1 MGNNLILLF
10 GKCSKKSQVSDQSEK
25 NKEKEDAQNN
35 SYYTGEKR
43 LSLQIDK
50 CLDECACRHGKN
62 SYRFCLMDH
71 VVETADLDKFNT
83 QKELDQAIKQQVR
96 DKSNLIDQIR
106 KDIIG
111 NNATFKSPFSV
122 NYHTSNEE
130 ILITYCDYIASG
142 KPVKF
147 IEDFLR
153 DQVLPT
159 YANSHTTSSYTGFQ
173 TTHFREEARKSIG
186 KYVNA
191 NDSDVILFEGSGSTS
206 AIQTL
211 VLCLGIEHIISRNK
225 IDEIPVVF
233 VSPYEHHSNLLP
245 WRESGAI
252 VVQLSEDRYG
262 NIDLDHFK
270 STINKYNNKKRLL
283 IGSFS
288 AGSNVTGVLTDCDS
302 LCEIC
307 HENGALCFF
316 DYAATAPYVPIDMN
330 SKKSAFAYKDAVFI
344 SPHKFVGGPGSP
356 GLLIAKRHVF
366 RNKVP
371 HRPGGGTV
379 NFVDKGAHCYT
390 NVIEEKE
397 EGGTPDIIGSI
408 RCALAFKLKDQ
419 VGCDLILKIE
429 EYFRDKAFNHWI
441 KNPNIVILGPDF
453 NSIREKKV
461 NKLAFFSFLVK
472 HDNYF
477 LHQSYV
483 SALLNDLFGIQTRG
497 GCSCA
502 GPYGQE
508 LLGMDFDMVRKF
520 EDALLET
527 YNNQKANVS
536 LIHLKPGWSRLNLNY
551 FFDEKT
557 VDFVLKAVDFIGYHA
572 WEFLP
577 LYKFDPKT
585 NEWKYR
591 NLLTNEALNKC
602 IKSLDDVKFLTHHK
616 KIHRFSGMKKEN
628 KVTFDYDNWFEQV
641 QVIHKDAI
649 EFMRI
654 EIDLSYQDE
663 IEELFGKN
671 EYGFYGKFGKL
682 RWYLL
687 PSEALKEIKGEQ
699 IKPSALT
706 KPVFVPKSYPTS
718 IEYVSNITHNR
729 SATYCSSLKCN

>member
-1 MGNNLILLF
+1 MGNNLKLLF
-10 GKCSKKSQVSDQSEK
+10 GKCSKKPQVSDQIT
-25 NKEKEDAQNN
+25 EKEERAETQNN
-35 SYYTGEKR
+35 SYNAYEKR
-43 LSLQIDK
+43 QSLEVDK
-50 CLDECACRHGKN
+50 CLDECAYRHGRK
-62 SYRFCLMDH
+62 SYKYCLMDY
-71 VVETADLDKFNT
+71 VVETTEPNKFNT
-83 QKELDQAIKQQVR
+83 QKELDHAIKQRVK
-96 DKSNLIDQIR
+96 DKKTLIDQIR

-111 NNATFKSPFSV
+111 SDATFKSPFSV
-122 NYHTSNEE
+122 NYHITHEA

-153 DQVLPT
+153 EQVLPT
-159 YANSHTTSSYTGFQ
+159 YANSHTTSSFTGFQ

-186 KYVNA
+186 KFVNA
-191 NDSDVILFEGSGSTS
+191 SPNDVILFEGSGSTS

-211 VLCLGIEHIISRNK
+211 VLCLGIEDMIKKNNK
-225 IDEIPVVF
+225 DEIPVVF

-252 VVQLSEDRYG
+252 VVQLGEDMYG
-262 NIDLDHFK
+262 NINVDQFK
-270 STINKYNNKKRLL
+270 QILKKYNNKKRML

-288 AGSNVTGVLTDCDS
+288 AGSNVTGVLTDCDT

-330 SKKSAFAYKDAVFI
+330 SKKSALAYKDAVFI

-366 RNKVP
+366 KNKVP

-379 NFVDKGAHCYT
+379 NFVDKATHNYT

-419 VGCDLILKIE
+419 VGCDLIFKIE
-429 EYFRDKAFNHWI
+429 EYFRDKAFKYWS
-441 KNPNIVILGPDF
+441 KNPNILILGPDF
-453 NSIREKKV
+453 GSIREKKV

-508 LLGMDFDMVRKF
+508 LLGMDFDIVHKF
-520 EDALLET
+520 EDALLESF
-527 YNNQKANVS
+527 NNKKANVS
-536 LIHLKPGWSRLNLNY
+536 LVHLKPGWSRLNLNY
-551 FFDEKT
+551 FFDEKI
-557 VDFVLKAVDFIGYHA
+557 VDFVLKAVDFVGYHA

-577 LYKFDPKT
+577 LYKFDLNT

-591 NLLTNEALNKC
+591 KLLKNGTVNNG
-602 IKSLDDVKFLTHHK
+602 IKSLNDVNFVTQHK
-616 KIHRFSGMKKEN
+616 K
-628 KVTFDYDNWFEQV
+628 Q
-641 QVIHKDAI
+641 
-649 EFMRI
+649 
-654 EIDLSYQDE
+654 
-663 IEELFGKN
+663 KN
-671 EYGFYGKFGKL
+671 LIMTIGWSKF
-682 RWYLL
+682 
-687 PSEALKEIKGEQ
+687 
-699 IKPSALT
+699 
-706 KPVFVPKSYPTS
+706 
-718 IEYVSNITHNR
+718 N
-729 SATYCSSLKCN
+729 